1 MRIVA
6 VANQKGGV
14 GKSTVTMSLAAVA
27 AETSRVL
34 VVDVDPQGTTTH
46 WAETAG
52 ESLPFTFT
60 DETDPGLLAR
70 MRELP
75 FDLIFVDTP
84 GNLTAEASRILST
97 VLAAAD
103 FVVMPIEP
111 APASVKPLITT
122 LRDHVLPS
130 GVDYKVLVNRAD
142 PRDPSDT
149 VETLEALDG
158 AGINRFNTIG
168 RTYKV
173 HKNAPDTGIV
183 VTQYPGKRSRDN
195 AADDFRK
202 LYTELQAHWLHSS
215 QPVAGG
221 GAR

>member
-27 AETSRVL
+27 AETARVL

-46 WAETAG
+46 WAEKAG
-52 ESLPFTFT
+52 EDLPFTFT
-60 DETDPGLLAR
+60 DEKDPKLLAR

-84 GNLTAEASRILST
+84 GSLRDTDILKA
-97 VLAAAD
+97 VLDAAD
-103 FVVMPIEP
+103 FAVLPIEP
-111 APASVKPLITT
+111 APASVEPLVET
-122 LRDHVLPS
+122 LRAHVLPS

-149 VETLEALDG
+149 VETLEALDD
-158 AGINRFNTIG
+158 AGINRFKTIG

-173 HKNAPDTGIV
+173 HKNAPGSGIV
-183 VTQYPGKRSRDN
+183 VTQYPGKRSREN
-195 AADDFRK
+195 AADDFRQ
-202 LYTELQAHWLHSS
+202 LHTEMLAHWAHSS
-215 QPVAGG
+215 QAVAGG
-221 GAR
+221 VR